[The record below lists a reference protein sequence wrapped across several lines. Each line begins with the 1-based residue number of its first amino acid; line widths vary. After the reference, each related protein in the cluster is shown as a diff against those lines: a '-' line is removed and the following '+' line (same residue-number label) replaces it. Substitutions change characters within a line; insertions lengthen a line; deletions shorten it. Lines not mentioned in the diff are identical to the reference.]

1 MTKNKSRPI
10 SMLTLSL
17 LCFSLSY
24 SQESINSSGSDATG
38 NGGTVAY
45 SIGQVVYATNSGTNG
60 SSAQGVQHAYE
71 ILTLNDNENAKLIS
85 LRAFPNP
92 TNDNLI
98 IEIGNNIDED
108 LHFELFDL
116 GGKMIKSEKIPDK
129 KVLVD
134 MSKEPS
140 SIYYINI
147 INQENKKVQSFKIIK
162 N

>member
-1 MTKNKSRPI
+1 
-10 SMLTLSL
+10 MLTLSL

-45 SIGQVVYATNSGTNG
+45 SIGQVVYTTNSGTNG

-71 ILTLNDNENAKLIS
+71 ILTLNENENAKLIS